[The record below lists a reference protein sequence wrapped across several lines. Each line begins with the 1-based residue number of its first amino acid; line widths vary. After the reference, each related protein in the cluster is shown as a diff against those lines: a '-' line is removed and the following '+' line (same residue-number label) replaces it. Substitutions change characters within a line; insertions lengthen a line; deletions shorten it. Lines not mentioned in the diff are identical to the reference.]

1 MLRRRN
7 HFGLGANGTTLCDSA
22 ILYGCF
28 AAALTLV
35 FGHEHFHS
43 HIIARLQPLRAFLM
57 IYAVMFLLLA
67 ASMQQFF
74 ERDSSPSSMRHYT
87 CYAMIPILLAT
98 ALGMFVT
105 QRIEFPE
112 SAHIDLPW
120 LMQQSRNP
128 WVRAFFWCR
137 DNTPQNALF
146 ALEAHYITTPGE
158 DAQTFR
164 AIAERSVLP
173 DFSKDGGEAAISPR
187 LAEEWVSGFT
197 AQLNLDQQTASQL
210 REHLEPFGVDWV
222 ILRADSPAELNC
234 PYDNNLLKVCKL
246 RP

>member
-35 FGHEHFHS
+35 FGHELFHS

-98 ALGMFVT
+98 AFGMFLT

-137 DNTPQNALF
+137 DNTP
-146 ALEAHYITTPGE
+146 
-158 DAQTFR
+158 
-164 AIAERSVLP
+164 AERTLRARSTLHHHPRRRCPDLPRHRRAQRVP

-187 LAEEWVSGFT
+187 LADEWVSGFT